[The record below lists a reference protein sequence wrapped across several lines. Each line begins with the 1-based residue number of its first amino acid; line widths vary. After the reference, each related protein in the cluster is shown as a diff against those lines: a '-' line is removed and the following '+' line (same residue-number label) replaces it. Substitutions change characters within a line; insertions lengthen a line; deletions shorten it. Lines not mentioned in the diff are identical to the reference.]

1 MGKSSFQKIIEDF
14 RCLNN
19 SDPATWLP
27 IPRFTVL
34 LILFVLVIGVGGYL
48 FVLDQMDALDSVKA
62 KETRLR
68 DEYIKGKQ
76 AAASLELYRQQLE
89 EIDKSFGAL
98 LQQLPNRT
106 QVDALL
112 QEVNQAG
119 VGQGLQFELFRPS
132 NEVMREFYVELPIA
146 VRIVGSYHD
155 LGSFAADVAKLP
167 RIVTLSGIRI
177 TPSGGVQS
185 MEMQLKT
192 YRYID
197 EAEQQA
203 KQAQTKKGGKRKK

>member
-1 MGKSSFQKIIEDF
+1 MEKPGFQKIIEDF

-27 IPRFTVL
+27 VPRFTVL
-34 LILFVLVIGVGGYL
+34 LLIFVLVAGLGGYL
-48 FVLDQMDALDSVKA
+48 FVMDQIDTLENVKA
-62 KETRLR
+62 QEAQLR
-68 DEYIKGKQ
+68 EEYLKGKQ

-119 VGQGLQFELFRPS
+119 VGQGLQFELFRLS
-132 NEVMREFYVELPIA
+132 NEIIREFYVELPIA
-146 VRIVGSYHD
+146 VRIAGSYHD
-155 LGSFAADVAKLP
+155 LGSFAADIAKLP
-167 RIVTLSGIRI
+167 RIVTLSDIRI
-177 TPSGGVQS
+177 TPSADSLG

-192 YRYID
+192 YRYIN
-197 EAEQQA
+197 EEE
-203 KQAQTKKGGKRKK
+203 QAQTRSAQQGGRR

>member
-1 MGKSSFQKIIEDF
+1 MEKPSFQKIIEDF

-34 LILFVLVIGVGGYL
+34 LFILILIAGLGGYL
-48 FVLDQMDALDSVKA
+48 FVLDQVDMLDSAKA
-62 KETRLR
+62 REAQLR
-68 DEYIKGKQ
+68 EEYLNGKR
-76 AAASLELYRQQLE
+76 ASASLELYRQQLE

-132 NEVMREFYVELPIA
+132 NEIIREFYVELPIT
-146 VRIVGSYHD
+146 VRIAGGYHD
-155 LGSFAADVAKLP
+155 LGAFAADVAKLP
-167 RIVTLSGIRI
+167 RIVTLSNIRI
-177 TPSGGVQS
+177 TPSADSLG

-197 EAEQQA
+197 EEE
-203 KQAQTKKGGKRKK
+203 QAQAAQGGRR

>member
-1 MGKSSFQKIIEDF
+1 MEKPSFQKIIEDF

-19 SDPATWLP
+19 TDPAAWLP
-27 IPRFTVL
+27 VPKFTVL
-34 LILFVLVIGVGGYL
+34 AIIFILVAGLGGYL
-48 FVLDQMDALDSVKA
+48 FVMDQMDTLESVKA
-62 KETRLR
+62 RESQLR
-68 DEYIKGKQ
+68 EEYLNGKR
-76 AAASLELYRQQLE
+76 ASASLELYRQQLE
-89 EIDKSFGAL
+89 EIEKLFGAL

-132 NEVMREFYVELPIA
+132 NEVAREFYVELPIA
-146 VRIVGSYHD
+146 VRISGGYHD

-167 RIVTLSGIRI
+167 RIVTLSNIQI
-177 TPSGGVQS
+177 TPSADNLS

-197 EAEQQA
+197 EEE
-203 KQAQTKKGGKRKK
+203 QAQAGSARGGR

>member
-1 MGKSSFQKIIEDF
+1 MEKSSFQKIIEDF

-27 IPRFTVL
+27 VPRFV
-34 LILFVLVIGVGGYL
+34 VLVVIFAVLVGLGGYL
-48 FVLDQMDALDSVKA
+48 FVMDQAAALDGVKA
-62 KETRLR
+62 KEAQLR
-68 DEYIKGKQ
+68 DEYLKGKQ

-132 NEVMREFYVELPIA
+132 NEVIREFYVELPIA
-146 VRIVGSYHD
+146 VRIAGGYHD

-167 RIVTLSGIRI
+167 RIVTLSNIRI
-177 TPSGGVQS
+177 APAGDVLG

-197 EAEQQA
+197 EEEQA
-203 KQAQTKKGGKRKK
+203 KARSAQ